1 MLSAHSRAH
10 VDCVSRVLKNAGHLP
25 QLPVPDLILDSWRRS
40 MEQHHLDPGS
50 LQGPRI
56 LSQNVLQECRERSD
70 LFLRIASEEVARL
83 HGRVRDAD
91 YCVLLTNAQGQT
103 IDYRVETSI
112 RNDCRKAGLYLGT
125 CWSEGEEGT
134 CGVAAVLNART
145 PVTVHKRDHFRAAF
159 IGLTCSAAPVFD
171 PRGELLG
178 VLDVSAVR
186 SPDDRRSQHL
196 IRQMVVQSARE
207 IEQAFFMSSAQG
219 YCVLRAHNNQGYVD
233 SQPDYLL
240 AWDDDGCLQAL
251 NPAARQWLL
260 QRFEQLPQHI
270 DQVFDQQILHRAR
283 DGSLCLLPDRNGQP
297 PLHARLSLPRRSPPA
312 PARPA
317 LAPVELDPRLEE
329 SLRLAVRVKDRNLP
343 VLIQGETGSGKE
355 VFARHLHQASRR
367 RDRPFVALNCAAIP
381 ESLIESELFGYVAG
395 AFTGAANK
403 GMQGLLE
410 QANGGTLFLDEI
422 GDMPLA
428 LQTRLLRVL
437 AEGEVAPLGA
447 SRRKVVDIQVICA
460 SHRDLEALVAAGEF
474 REDLYFRLNGARFQ
488 LPPLRERSDRLTL
501 VNRILAQESPPD
513 AAPMQ
518 LASNVLECLLNY
530 RWPGNVR
537 QLRHVLRYA
546 CAVCDTQLI
555 QLDHLPEAL
564 RGTAMESAVGHAC
577 GEHSAS
583 PERQALLDAL
593 VRHRWKPA
601 AAARSL
607 GISRATLYRRV
618 HQHGI
623 DMPGRSRD
631 TLTDLNCVP
640 RV

>member
-10 VDCVSRVLKNAGHLP
+10 VDCVSRVVKNAAQLP

-40 MEQHHLDPGS
+40 LEQHHLDPGS

-56 LSQNVLQECRERSD
+56 LSQDVLKQCRERSE
-70 LFLRIASEEVARL
+70 LFLNIASEEVARL

-91 YCVLLTNAQGQT
+91 YCVLLTDAQGQT
-103 IDYRVETSI
+103 IDYRVETTI

-134 CGVAAVLNART
+134 CGVAAVLTGKA

-171 PRGELLG
+171 PQGELLG

-219 YCVLRAHNNQGYVD
+219 YWVLRAHRNAGYVD
-233 SQPDYLL
+233 SQPDFLF

-251 NPAARQWLL
+251 NPAARQYLL
-260 QRFEQLPQHI
+260 QHYGQLPQHI
-270 DQVFDQQILHRAR
+270 GQVFDQQRLHRAR
-283 DGSLCLLPDRNGQP
+283 DEGLCFLDHA
-297 PLHARLSLPRRSPPA
+297 LHGRLSAPRQRANPRPRVAMTPA
-312 PARPA
+312 
-317 LAPVELDPRLEE
+317 EIDPRLAD

-355 VFARHLHQASRR
+355 VFARQLHQASQRH
-367 RDRPFVALNCAAIP
+367 DRPFVALNCAAIP

-395 AFTGAANK
+395 AFTGASAK
-403 GMQGLLE
+403 GMQGLLQ
-410 QANGGTLFLDEI
+410 QADGGTLFLDEI

-447 SRRKVVDIQVICA
+447 SRRKAVDIQVICA
-460 SHRDLEALVAAGEF
+460 THRDLETLVAAGEF
-474 REDLYFRLNGARFQ
+474 REDLYFRLGGARFQ
-488 LPPLRERSDRLTL
+488 LPPLRERSDRLAL
-501 VNRILAQESPPD
+501 INRILAEESTLCGETVQLSS
-513 AAPMQ
+513 AA
-518 LASNVLECLLNY
+518 LECLLGY
-530 RWPGNVR
+530 HWPGNVR

-546 CAVCDTQLI
+546 CAVCEASVVQLS
-555 QLDHLPEAL
+555 HLPESLHRADAADH
-564 RGTAMESAVGHAC
+564 GPQP
-577 GEHSAS
+577 SAS

-593 VRHRWKPA
+593 VRHRWKPT
-601 AAARSL
+601 AAARAL

-623 DMPGRSRD
+623 EMPGRS
-631 TLTDLNCVP
+631 P
-640 RV
+640 A

>member
-1 MLSAHSRAH
+1 MLSAHSKAH

-25 QLPVPDLILDSWRRS
+25 QLPVSDLILDSWRRS

-56 LSQNVLQECRERSD
+56 LSQNVLQECRERSE

-91 YCVLLTNAQGQT
+91 YCVLLTDAQGQT
-103 IDYRVETSI
+103 IDYRVESSI
-112 RNDCRKAGLYLGT
+112 RNACRKAGLYLGT

-134 CGVAAVLNART
+134 CGVAAVLTART

-171 PRGELLG
+171 PKGELLG

-219 YCVLRAHNNQGYVD
+219 YWVLRAHSSPGYVD

-260 QRFEQLPQHI
+260 HSFGQLPEHI
-270 DQVFDQQILHRAR
+270 GQVFDQQLLHRIR
-283 DGSLCLLPDRNGQP
+283 DESLCLLRSQDGHTQV
-297 PLHARLSLPRRSPPA
+297 HGRLNVPRRVKRNASRLALTPA
-312 PARPA
+312 
-317 LAPVELDPRLEE
+317 ELDPRLEE

-355 VFARHLHQASRR
+355 VFARQLHQASQRR
-367 RDRPFVALNCAAIP
+367 ERPFVAVNCAAIP
-381 ESLIESELFGYVAG
+381 ENLIESELFGYVAG
-395 AFTGAANK
+395 AFTGASSK

-410 QANGGTLFLDEI
+410 QADGGTLFLDEI
-422 GDMPLA
+422 GDMPLP

-447 SRRKVVDIQVICA
+447 SRSRAIDLQVVCA
-460 SHRDLEALVAAGEF
+460 SHRDLEGLVASGEF

-488 LPPLRERSDRLTL
+488 LPPLRERSDRLAL
-501 VNRILAQESPPD
+501 INRILDEESTLC
-513 AAPMQ
+513 AEPMQ
-518 LASNVLECLLNY
+518 LGGAALECLLGY

-546 CAVCDTQLI
+546 CAVCDSNLI
-555 QLDHLPEAL
+555 QVSHLPEQL
-564 RGTAMESAVGHAC
+564 QDHRLDGPTIDGC
-577 GEHSAS
+577 AS

-593 VRHRWKPA
+593 VRHRWKPTA
-601 AAARSL
+601 AAKAL

-623 DMPGRSRD
+623 DMPGRSQ
-631 TLTDLNCVP
+631 V
-640 RV
+640 